1 MYGECK
7 YKLYI
12 DYYIQNLGYENLF
25 LFFSL
30 LFFSFLFIYVTP
42 IIDLMFKRLKYNTSI
57 KLSTV

>member
-42 IIDLMFKRLKYNTSI
+42 IIDLMFERLKYNTSI